1 VSDSRAAADSRHG
14 IRSARRI
21 VVKVGS
27 SSLTHADGHL
37 DEARLAAIADA
48 VASARLDGREV
59 VLVTSG
65 SIAAGIGPLGLPS
78 RPRELALQQAAA
90 SVGQGKLIASY
101 SAAFA
106 RHGLTV
112 GQVLL
117 TADDM
122 VRRTHYGNAQRAL
135 HRLLELGIVPI
146 VNENDTVATDEIRF
160 GDNDRLAALVA
171 SVVHADALVLLT
183 DVDALYTASPHTPGA
198 RRIDVVR
205 GPGDLAEVDV
215 SRRGAAVGTG
225 GMITKL
231 EAASI
236 ATSSGA
242 PVVLAGSA
250 DAAAAL
256 AGEDVGTV
264 FLPTGKR
271 SATRLTWLKH
281 AAKTHGQL
289 VLDAGA
295 ARAVAGRRASLLAA
309 GVTAVRGE
317 FEAGDAVELVGPDG
331 VVVARG
337 LAAFPAHEI
346 PSMLGLSTADLKA
359 SLGEH
364 FARPLVHIDDLIVV
378 A

>member
-1 VSDSRAAADSRHG
+1 MSDSRAAAGSRHG
-14 IRSARRI
+14 IASARR
-21 VVKVGS
+21 VVLKVGS
-27 SSLTHADGHL
+27 SSLTGADGHL

-48 VASARLDGREV
+48 AASARLAGRDV

-65 SIAAGIGPLGLPS
+65 SIAAGIGPLGLPV

-90 SVGQGKLIASY
+90 SVGQGKLIAAY

-171 SVVHADALVLLT
+171 SVIHADALVLLT
-183 DVDALYTASPHTPGA
+183 DVDALYTAAPDSPGA
-198 RRIDVVR
+198 RRIDVVH
-205 GPGDLAEVDV
+205 GPKDLEGIDV
-215 SRRGAAVGTG
+215 SRRGSAVGTG

-236 ATSSGA
+236 ATSSGT
-242 PVVLAGSA
+242 PVVLASA
-250 DAAAAL
+250 EDAAAAL
-256 AGEDVGTV
+256 AGEGVGTL
-264 FLPTGKR
+264 FEATGKR
-271 SATRLTWLKH
+271 HATRLAWLKH

-331 VVVARG
+331 AIVARG

-346 PSMLGLSTADLKA
+346 PAMLGLSSADLKE

>member
-1 VSDSRAAADSRHG
+1 VTDQRAEIA
-14 IRSARRI
+14 SARRI

-27 SSLTHADGHL
+27 SSLTGADGHL
-37 DEARLAAIADA
+37 DEGRLAGIADA
-48 VASARLDGREV
+48 VASARLGGRDA

-65 SIAAGIGPLGLPS
+65 SIAAGIGPLGLPT

-90 SVGQGKLIASY
+90 SVGQGKLIAAY
-101 SAAFA
+101 STAFA

-122 VRRTHYGNAQRAL
+122 VRRTHYSNAQRAL

-183 DVDALYTASPHTPGA
+183 DVDGLYTAAPGSAGA
-198 RRIDVVR
+198 RRLDVVA
-205 GPGDLAEVDV
+205 GPEDLVGIDV
-215 SRRGAAVGTG
+215 SRRGSHVGTG

-236 ATSSGA
+236 ATSSGT
-242 PVVLAGSA
+242 PVVLASAA
-250 DAAAAL
+250 DATAAV
-256 AGEDVGTV
+256 AGERVGTL
-264 FLPTGKR
+264 FTATGRR

-317 FEAGDAVELVGPDG
+317 FDAGDAVEIVGPDG

-346 PSMLGLSTADLKA
+346 PAMLGQSTAELKA
-359 SLGEH
+359 NLGEH